1 MPRDLTADNVD
12 DIIRDTLKTNFDE
25 LTRRIAALETLVRED
40 LALDKTQSLDT
51 KPSDSKLDHIS
62 SRIDGLKNDL
72 YLLKTQVDQMRVEIA
87 NIIRILSEPKP

>member
-1 MPRDLTADNVD
+1 MPRELTADNVD

-25 LTRRIAALETLVRED
+25 LTRRITVLESLVRED

-72 YLLKTQVDQMRVEIA
+72 YVLKTQIDQMRIEIA
-87 NIIRILSEPKP
+87 NIISMLSDQKS